1 MSDVLIATDS
11 RALLD
16 RVHAA
21 ADGACVGVHASPLP
35 TDPAVFLGQ
44 VRRTDLPEVVVLDA
58 THARDQALALAGSF
72 DRLFPGVGLVLVS
85 APDESVMIEALRAG
99 VRDVVPPHVTVD
111 EMRDVLARVADTA
124 RVRRAPGS
132 SGAQPSGTASWDPV
146 LDASSPRRVISVLS
160 PKGGVGKTTV
170 ATNLAVGLA
179 SAQPGSTV
187 LVDLDLQFGDVA
199 TALGLE
205 PESTL
210 GDIVTHGGH
219 QDPIALKTRLA
230 QHPSGLLVAGAP
242 NDPASADVVTPEH
255 VGELLDQLT
264 DLFQHVV
271 IDTAAGL
278 GAHTLAAADHT
289 TDPLLVT
296 SMDVPGVRGLRKEL
310 DALTELGMLTES
322 RRIMLNFADPRAGL
336 SLADVEATLGVRV
349 DLTMPHSR
357 AAVVSMNMGEPLTTR
372 QPRDPAAK
380 VLRRLQT
387 LYQPASASSGR
398 TRPRIGVKVRS

>member
-1 MSDVLIATDS
+1 MNNVLLATDS

-21 ADGACVGVHASPLP
+21 ADGACIGVHASPLP

-44 VRRTDLPEVVVLDA
+44 VRRTELPDIVVLDA
-58 THARDQALALAGSF
+58 TQARPQAVALAGSF
-72 DRLFPGVGLVLVS
+72 DRLFPGIGLVLV
-85 APDESVMIEALRAG
+85 AQPDDTLVIEALRAG
-99 VRDVVPPHVTVD
+99 VRDVVPPDVTV
-111 EMRDVLARVADTA
+111 EQMREVLARVGDAT
-124 RVRRAPGS
+124 RVRRGAGH
-132 SGAQPSGTASWDPV
+132 SGEMALGAAGWDPV
-146 LDASSPRRVISVLS
+146 VDASGPSRVISVLS

-179 SAQPGSTV
+179 AAQPGSTV

-219 QDPIALKTRLA
+219 QDPIALKTRLT
-230 QHPSGLLVAGAP
+230 QHSSGLLVAGAP
-242 NDPASADVVTPEH
+242 SDPASADVVTPEH
-255 VGELLDQLT
+255 VGALLDQLT
-264 DLFQHVV
+264 ELFPYVV

-278 GAHTLAAADHT
+278 GAHTLAAGDRT

-310 DALTELGMLTES
+310 DALNDLGMMTDS
-322 RRIMLNFADPRAGL
+322 RRVLLNFADPRAGL
-336 SLADVEATLGVRV
+336 SLGDVEATLGVRV
-349 DLTMPHSR
+349 DLSMPHTR

-372 QPRDPAAK
+372 QPRDAAAK
-380 VLRRLQT
+380 VLRKLQAT
-387 LYQPASASSGR
+387 YQGANAPRGRKSGK
-398 TRPRIGVKVRS
+398 KVRS